1 VVLKAAVEDFVELR
15 HNRQYAYCC
24 GGGGGALTMTE
35 FAKRRMEAAKVKA
48 DEIAATGAKI
58 VATSC
63 HNCLDQLAEINR
75 HYKLGV
81 EVKLLVELVADAL
94 VLD

>member
-1 VVLKAAVEDFVELR
+1 
-15 HNRQYAYCC
+15 
-24 GGGGGALTMTE
+24 MTE

-81 EVKLLVELVADAL
+81 EIKLLCELVSDAL
-94 VLD
+94 VLE

>member
-1 VVLKAAVEDFVELR
+1 M
-15 HNRQYAYCC
+15 
-24 GGGGGALTMTE
+24 TMTE
-35 FAKRRMEAAKVKA
+35 FARRRLEAAKVKA
-48 DEIAATGAKI
+48 EEIAATGAKI

-94 VLD
+94 VLG